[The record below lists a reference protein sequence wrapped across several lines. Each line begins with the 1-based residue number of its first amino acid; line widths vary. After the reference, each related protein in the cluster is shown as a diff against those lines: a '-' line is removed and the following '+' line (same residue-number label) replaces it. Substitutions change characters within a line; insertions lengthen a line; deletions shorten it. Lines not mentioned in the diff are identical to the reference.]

1 MLNLI
6 DPENESFGLNVFNL
20 DIDDPQGT
28 NALGANIIEELDI
41 LLKVIRIQNYKFFI
55 FLYRK
60 TKTQK

>member
-28 NALGANIIEELDI
+28 NALGANIIEELDT
-41 LLKVIRIQNYKFFI
+41 LLKVIKIQNYKFKI
-55 FLYRK
+55 FLNRK